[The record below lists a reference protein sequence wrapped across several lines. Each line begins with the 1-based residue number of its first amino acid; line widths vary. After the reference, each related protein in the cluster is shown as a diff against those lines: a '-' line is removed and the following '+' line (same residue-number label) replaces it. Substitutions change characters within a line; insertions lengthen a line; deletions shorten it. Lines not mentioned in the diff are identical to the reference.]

1 MLEGLVAGLLNRF
14 LGMYVENF
22 DPTQLKVGIWSGD
35 VKLRDLELRREAL
48 DQLKLPINV
57 VEGHLG
63 QLTLTIPWSNLSGA
77 PVKIFIE
84 DVFLLASPK
93 EEAEY
98 NEEEEERRKQR
109 LKMEKLDSA
118 ELLKERSQEGLSQEE
133 QKKNQ
138 SFTQS
143 LVTKIV
149 DNLQITVKNIHIR
162 YEDSI
167 SAPGHPFAL
176 GVTLEEFS
184 AVSTDEGWRPAF
196 IQAVHKSTNKLVTL
210 GALAVYWNTDTR
222 LLGSGR
228 EAPVEGAEDTPHDE
242 ILRRFRE
249 MIAKAD
255 GHDGSIAAAIEEEEK
270 EGGSE
275 SEKKKNTLS
284 PPSNHQFILRPV
296 SGQAKVEL
304 DKTGD
309 ISAPKFK
316 ANLIFDEIGVVL
328 DDQQYRDA
336 LMMIDLFHYFIRHQE
351 YKKYQPKGVRPKEDP
366 RAWLK
371 FAGNA
376 VLSKIHERNRRWTWD
391 YFRERRDDRRRYIDL
406 FKKKKQNLTLTPDES
421 DDITR
426 LEWKLGYEDLRFWRS
441 LARSQLKKENAA
453 ALKPKAETQ
462 KPQQQGWVAWV
473 WGSKPAEP
481 VADESEN
488 TQITEQQRQELY
500 DAIDWDEKAALAAEV
515 DVPREAIKLQ
525 VETSLTTGS
534 FTLKQNPHGSG
545 SAITDLLSLHFDGF
559 RAKAVQR
566 PDSIMLD
573 IGLGGLRVNDGTT
586 PDSLFTEVVRVKDAP
601 GTTGGS
607 RKKRLSISEFD
618 KASSGTNDETTFFW
632 FQVEQNPLDGEGDI
646 AVRAKLKP
654 LEIVWNPN
662 LVIGVW
668 HFFKPPERHM
678 ESITALMESAGA
690 TVEGLREQTRAGLE
704 FALEEHKTIN
714 AKLDLQAPL
723 IIVPQSVTTRKSTC
737 LILDAG
743 HISVSSELVD
753 KDTMKEVQNKQN
765 KSYTAAD
772 FERLESLMYDRFIVK
787 LTSTQVL
794 IGPSIEETKA
804 QLVAK
809 NEELR
814 MHIVEKINVDFV
826 VAISI
831 LPKAPNLTRM
841 KMSGH
846 MPMLH
851 AAVSD
856 TKYKTLMRII
866 DVAIPKFGD
875 DEIEATLPAAT
886 ASDANADVRPGTA
899 GTSMTG
905 RPRLS
910 STASTNSH
918 WRGQRPPSQ
927 LLSLTIPEET
937 AIVLD
942 DDNDDD
948 DDDDDDDDNFQDADS
963 GSATEQRRMQQK
975 TFQFTFAVDEL
986 RGSLYRS
993 DADGV
998 KPDTLLVELVAQSF
1012 DLDFYLRP
1020 YDMVAEV
1027 SLGSVTVDDFVSNP
1041 SAEFKSIVSSGDV
1054 EDREQQRA
1062 LVHVKFVRVKK
1073 ESPEFMPIYE
1083 GVETNVNVA
1092 ISTINLIVTRQTLL
1106 TLLDFVLITFT
1117 NGGAQDNGSAVP
1129 IRNLDGAQDAG
1140 RLLTTAG
1147 DSESAN
1153 EMPPLSPMTEA
1164 NGGGNGAG
1172 GGGAIRVKVDL
1183 KSIRLILNNDGIRL
1197 ATLAFNHAD
1206 VGVFLLDGTMRIS
1219 SRLGNL
1225 SLRDDVNLGVPE
1237 DSALRQLITIQGDDL
1252 ADFRYET
1259 FDAKNPKTYPGYD
1272 SSIYLRAGSI
1282 KVNFMEEPFRKIIAF
1297 LVKFGKMQAIYN
1309 AARQAAANQATQL
1322 QQSSSRTKFDVVIN
1336 TPIVVFP
1343 RVVVPGRPK
1352 RDLITAYLGEI
1363 YAQNRFSPLD
1373 DSENAEIAMK
1383 LSAGIRNVRLTSLLH
1398 YTDERLE
1405 ELELIDHV
1413 DLAFEVTHAEHKASL
1428 KRPDTEI
1435 IGHMT
1440 DLNLR
1445 ITQYQMQ
1452 FLQEVSRSVPA
1463 AFASEETDQQTV
1475 QAEAVRDVN
1484 DSTVQRA
1491 RSGTVTTVT
1500 PSGGGGGGSGG
1511 DNSSNNN
1518 DGQAVDLG
1526 PELGS
1531 QSDTWTKLDLVF
1543 KIQTIGLELVNAHE
1557 DRPVGNLE
1565 NASLSRFSLD
1575 DSKLKLRMQTNGS
1588 LEAEFVIDSFTIHDS
1603 RPGETN
1609 KYRRIMSSRNKNV
1622 QQFMASITMTG
1633 GRERSIIAIV
1643 AIDSPR
1649 IIFALD
1655 YIFAIQQFVT
1665 VGMRVEE
1672 PPSII
1677 EESLGSPTTTGT
1689 PDESDAD
1696 SMKVSFTGQKRSHS
1710 STPLGAMDTEHRR
1723 PSRPSN
1729 LRLVSG
1735 DGTGVGFTGGNDDN
1749 DNNDNNNEEQ
1759 EQPKPEPTTISIAFR
1774 VNIVDAQVIL
1784 IANPL
1789 STSSEAIVLG
1799 TKQVLL
1805 SQQHALTFQVSEV
1818 GMFLCRMDRF
1828 EDSRLRI
1835 IDDFSVQLSMDSS
1848 RADETNINIE
1858 IEPLVLRLSLRDILL
1873 VLQIIGRASELSEND
1888 DTKKRK
1894 LSPAEEKAKK
1904 LRQAGIKQRT
1914 ASGKGQSTVAAA
1926 AASSTRAA
1934 IGKLSGVGGGGDRS
1948 IRHSQMAS
1956 SSQHDGGA
1964 DPSDSTKTAVVK
1976 HEALNA
1982 TINGIRVVL
1991 IGDLHE
1997 LPILDLSVKNFTVA
2011 AEDWSSSLRADTLIG
2026 LYVNVYNFAKSAW
2039 EPLVEPWEV
2048 SIGVGRE
2055 RDTGVFSFDVASKK
2069 TFDVTVTSSSIALA
2083 SKSAAF
2089 LMQAPQDVLGK
2100 ARGTE
2105 APYRIRNYTGFGI
2118 VVSSR
2123 STLTDEDITVRL
2135 EDGDEAPW
2143 SFEQW
2148 EKMRE
2153 NLIVE
2158 GQSQSVQVLL
2168 ESSGFDPVK
2177 GIRLSREGQTI
2188 FGLRPKSNQVL
2199 HRLLVEVKLGG
2210 DNVKYVTFRSPLVVE
2225 NETQLPVEIGVYDAH
2240 EGHLLKIEK
2249 IAPGEA
2255 RPAPVGAVYLKS
2267 LVVRPDSGFGFD
2279 WSTETLWWRDLLKRP
2294 TRTMVCRGEH
2304 GESFFFQVNAN
2315 FDRGNPLVQNY
2326 PYMRITLSA
2335 PIILENLLPY
2345 DFKYRIYDK
2354 NTKRDWTNFLRKG
2367 GVSPVHVTELSHLL
2381 LLSIDMQDTA
2391 FKPSDFAIINSGNA
2405 EDFHKEKTLVCKDD
2419 DGLNLHLGLHYYR
2432 LPDAG
2437 GAFRVTVYS
2446 PYVILNKTGLEVDVR
2461 SKTFMQQAR
2470 AAAGQMQIEPPQG
2483 PHEHGRALPFMFS
2496 YTNNEDNRNRALLRV
2511 GDSEWSKP
2519 QSFDAIG
2526 SSAEVVLPSARTRGT
2541 EIHIGINV
2549 EPGEGKYK
2557 MTKVVT
2563 LSPRFVLKN
2572 GLDEAIHIREPS
2584 SSNVLPVRAGALQ
2597 PLHFLQRSPVK
2608 QLCLCYPDVNSQW
2621 SSPFNISDLGTAYI
2635 KLAKPGQRQR
2645 LVRTEILMEGATI
2658 FVHLGLETR
2667 NWPFSMRNESDTEFT
2682 FYQANPNVDEDGDGG
2697 EDLSGW
2703 RPIRYRLP
2711 PRSIMPYAW
2720 DFPAAKTREVVINA
2734 FGKERH
2740 VKLAEIGNQL
2750 PMNFVGVSG
2759 QAKTIDINVMADG
2772 PTQTMLLSNYKPS
2785 QSLYRQRSHKSSNSL
2800 ARTSSTA
2807 TMGSNSGGGGS
2818 GSGSGSGGGGG
2829 GGGGASSGDG
2839 ERSRASFEAKE
2850 QDTGVTF
2857 RAQLRL
2863 AGIGVSLINSHLKEL
2878 AYITL
2883 RDVQLRYTD
2892 SVQYQTVSLAIKWIQ
2907 IDNQLYGGIFPMILY
2922 PSVVP
2927 KRAQEIDA
2935 HPSLHVMVTRV
2946 KDDSYGVEYI
2956 KYATILLQEMTL
2968 DLDEDFVFAVLDFSK
2983 VPGAS
2988 WSADDEDGADGEGRL
3003 CDESLGIPEPRAQQS
3018 GRDMYFEMLNIQ
3030 PMQLDISFVRT
3041 ERVNAEDK
3049 TSSRNPLMFFFNIIT
3064 MAIGNV
3070 NDAPIRLNA
3079 LMLEN
3084 VRVSIPVLTQNI
3096 SNHYSQEALYQ
3107 IHKILGSA
3115 DFLGNP
3121 VGLFNNISSGITD
3134 IFYEPYQGLIMSDR
3148 PEDLGIGLARGAAS
3162 FMKKSVYGFS
3172 DSVSKFTG
3180 AMSKGLAAATLDKQ
3194 FQDRRRITRARNR
3207 PKHALYGVT
3216 AGANSF
3222 FTSVASGVGGLAR
3235 KPLEGA
3241 EQEGA
3246 LGFFKGIG
3254 KGVIGVAT
3262 KPVIGVLDLAS
3273 NVSEGIRNTT
3283 TVFDGSELDRVRLT
3297 RFVPADGIVRPY
3309 SQREAL
3315 GQFWLK
3321 QVDDGKYFDEV
3332 YIGHLELP
3340 LEDMVAMVTYARIL
3354 LIRSRRLT
3362 SEWDAPLRDIQG
3374 IAKERTGISITLRGN
3389 MNGPFIPVSEESGRA
3404 FLYRMVAV
3412 AVEEFNRR
3420 SRGE

>member
-14 LGMYVENF
+14 LGMYVQNF

-77 PVKIFIE
+77 PVKIYIE

-93 EEAEY
+93 EEAAY

-133 QKKNQ
+133 QQKSQ

-149 DNLQITVKNIHIR
+149 DNLQISVKNIHIR

-196 IQAVHKSTNKLVTL
+196 IQAVLKSTNKLVTL
-210 GALAVYWNTDTR
+210 GALAVYWNTDTK

-228 EAPVEGAEDTPHDE
+228 EAPVEGADNASHDE
-242 ILRRFRE
+242 ILRRFKA
-249 MIAKAD
+249 MIATTDAD
-255 GHDGSIAAAIEEEEK
+255 TAEEADTIVEEDGGD
-270 EGGSE
+270 GGSD
-275 SEKKKNTLS
+275 EKTAQKVS
-284 PPSNHQFILRPV
+284 PRDHQGHQFILRPV
-296 SGQAKVEL
+296 SGQAKVEM
-304 DKTGD
+304 DKTGN
-309 ISAPKFK
+309 INAPKFK

-351 YKKYQPKGVRPKEDP
+351 YKKYQPKDVRPKDDP

-371 FAGNA
+371 FAGDA

-391 YFRERRDDRRRYIDL
+391 YFRERRDDRRRYIEL
-406 FKKKKQNLTLTPDES
+406 FKKKKQNQTLTPEES
-421 DDITR
+421 DDLTK

-453 ALKPKAETQ
+453 ALKPKADAQ
-462 KPQQQGWVAWV
+462 KPQQQQGWVAWV

-481 VADESEN
+481 PADESEN
-488 TQITEQQRQELY
+488 TQMTEQQRQELY
-500 DAIDWDEKAALAAEV
+500 DAIDWDEKTALAAEV
-515 DVPREAIKLQ
+515 DVPRDSIKLQ
-525 VETSLTTGS
+525 IETSLSTGS
-534 FTLKQNPHGSG
+534 FTLKQNPHG

-559 RAKAVQR
+559 RAKAIQR
-566 PDSIMLD
+566 PDSMMLD
-573 IGLGGLRVNDGTT
+573 ISLGGLRVNDGTT
-586 PDSLFTEVVRVKDAP
+586 PESLFTEIVRVKDAP
-601 GTTGGS
+601 GTVVTTS
-607 RKKRLSISEFD
+607 KKKRLSISELEQTTAD
-618 KASSGTNDETTFFW
+618 TSDEQAFFW

-646 AVRAKLKP
+646 AVRGKLKP

-662 LVIGVW
+662 FVIGVW

-723 IIVPQSVTTRKSTC
+723 IIVPQSITTRKSTC

-753 KDTMKEVQNKQN
+753 KDTMKDVQSKERGA
-765 KSYTAAD
+765 YTAAD
-772 FERLESLMYDRFIVK
+772 FQRLESLMYDRFTVK

-804 QLVAK
+804 QLADK
-809 NEELR
+809 DEELR
-814 MHIVEKINVDFV
+814 MHVVEKINVDFI
-826 VAISI
+826 VAVSI
-831 LPKAPNLTRM
+831 LPRAPNLTRV
-841 KMSGH
+841 KVSGH

-856 TKYKTLMRII
+856 TKYKSLMRII
-866 DVAIPKFGD
+866 DVAIPRFD
-875 DEIEATLPAAT
+875 DEAEGAA
-886 ASDANADVRPGTA
+886 ALPGTGIDGA
-899 GTSMTG
+899 QDTRPTKKG
-905 RPRLS
+905 RPRLLS
-910 STASTNSH
+910 SASSASNKRSS
-918 WRGQRPPSQ
+918 QRPTSQ

-948 DDDDDDDDNFQDADS
+948 DDDSFQDADS

-993 DADGV
+993 DPDGV
-998 KPDTLLVELVAQSF
+998 KPDTLLVELVAHRF

-1073 ESPEFMPIYE
+1073 ESPEFMPVYE
-1083 GVETNVNVA
+1083 GIETNVNVA
-1092 ISTINLIVTRQTLL
+1092 ISTINLIVTRKTLL

-1117 NGGAQDNGSAVP
+1117 NGGAPDDSTPVSNA
-1129 IRNLDGAQDAG
+1129 DADADADAD
-1140 RLLTTAG
+1140 RSLLPADETEG
-1147 DSESAN
+1147 DSDKT
-1153 EMPPLSPMTEA
+1153 PGSPTGSQAEA
-1164 NGGGNGAG
+1164 GAAGG

-1237 DSALRQLITIQGDDL
+1237 DSPLRQLITIQGDDL

-1259 FDAKNPKTYPGYD
+1259 FDVKNKKTYPGYD
-1272 SSIYLRAGSI
+1272 SSIFLRAGSI
-1282 KVNFMEEPFRKIIAF
+1282 KVNFLEEPFRKIIAF

-1309 AARQAAANQATQL
+1309 AARQAAAHQATQL
-1322 QQSSSRTKFDVVIN
+1322 QQSNNRIQFDVVVN

-1343 RVVVPGRPK
+1343 RVVLPGRPK
-1352 RDLITAYLGEI
+1352 RDLLTAYLGEI
-1363 YAQNRFSPLD
+1363 YAQNKFAPLD
-1373 DSENAEIAMK
+1373 DSKHAEVAMK
-1383 LSAGIRNVRLTSLLH
+1383 MSAGIRNIRLTSLLH
-1398 YTDERLE
+1398 YPDERSE

-1413 DLAFEVTHAEHKASL
+1413 DVAFQVTHADHKPHL
-1428 KRPDTEI
+1428 KRPDTEVV
-1435 IGHMT
+1435 GHMT
-1440 DLNLR
+1440 DFNLR
-1445 ITQYQMQ
+1445 LTQYQMQ
-1452 FLQEVSRSVPA
+1452 FLLEISKAVPA
-1463 AFASEETDQQTV
+1463 AFVPDEDDQQRV
-1475 QAEAVRDVN
+1475 NEEVENELDDRDRKRAQALEQAHASQAPGT
-1484 DSTVQRA
+1484 DS
-1491 RSGTVTTVT
+1491 
-1500 PSGGGGGGSGG
+1500 
-1511 DNSSNNN
+1511 
-1518 DGQAVDLG
+1518 DGQLIDLG

-1531 QSDTWTKLDLVF
+1531 HSDTWTKLDLVF
-1543 KIQTIGLELVNAHE
+1543 KIKTIGLELINAHE
-1557 DRPVGNLE
+1557 DRPVDNME
-1565 NASLSRFSLD
+1565 SASLSRFSLD
-1575 DSKLKLRMQTNGS
+1575 DSKLKLRMQANGS

-1609 KYRRIMSSRNKNV
+1609 KYRRIMSSSNKKV

-1633 GRERSIIAIV
+1633 GNERSIIAIV
-1643 AIDSPR
+1643 AVDSPR
-1649 IIFALD
+1649 VIFALD
-1655 YIFAIQQFVT
+1655 YLFAIQQFVS

-1672 PPSII
+1672 PPAAAIDELPSPADTP
-1677 EESLGSPTTTGT
+1677 EES
-1689 PDESDAD
+1689 DVD
-1696 SMKVSFTGQKRSHS
+1696 SMRVTFTGQSGQSGQPQGSRESRTERSRS
-1710 STPLGAMDTEHRR
+1710 QRR
-1723 PSRPSN
+1723 PSGPS
-1729 LRLVSG
+1729 RLGSG
-1735 DGTGVGFTGGNDDN
+1735 NPTTG
-1749 DNNDNNNEEQ
+1749 EQ
-1759 EQPKPEPTTISIAFR
+1759 ELPGEADEPDEPESVPAQRTTVAFR
-1774 VNIVDAQVIL
+1774 VNVVDAQVIL

-1835 IDDFSVQLSMDSS
+1835 IDDFSVLLSLDSS
-1848 RADETNINIE
+1848 KPDLTNLSID

-1873 VLQIIGRASELSEND
+1873 VLQIISRASELSGND
-1888 DTKKRK
+1888 DVQKHKPTA
-1894 LSPAEEKAKK
+1894 AEQKAKK
-1904 LRQAGIKQRT
+1904 LRQEGIQQRT
-1914 ASGKGQSTVAAA
+1914 ASGRGPSTAAA
-1926 AASSTRAA
+1926 GAAASTRAA
-1934 IGKLSGVGGGGDRS
+1934 LTNISRRSRALSGGVALQQPKDRRTS
-1948 IRHSQMAS
+1948 AS
-1956 SSQHDGGA
+1956 GQHDGGA
-1964 DPSDSTKTAVVK
+1964 DSPADAVVR
-1976 HEALNA
+1976 HEALHA
-1982 TINGIRVVL
+1982 TIDGIRVVL

-1997 LPILDLSVKNFTVA
+1997 LPILDLGIKKFTVV
-2011 AEDWSSSLRADTLIG
+2011 AEDWSTNLRADTMIG
-2026 LYVNVYNFAKSAW
+2026 LYTNVYNFAKSAW

-2055 RDTGVFSFDVASKK
+2055 KDTGVFSFDVASQK
-2069 TFDVTVTSSSIALA
+2069 TFDITITSSSIALA

-2089 LMQAPQDVLGK
+2089 LMQTPQDVLGK

-2123 STLTDEDITVRL
+2123 STLSNEDITVRL
-2135 EDGDEAPW
+2135 DDGDEAPW

-2158 GQSQSVQVLL
+2158 SQSQNVQVLL

-2177 GIRLSREGQTI
+2177 SIRLNREGQFI

-2199 HRLLVEVKLGG
+2199 HRLLVDVKLGE

-2225 NETQLPVEIGVYDAH
+2225 NETQLPVEIGVYDAR

-2279 WSTETLWWRDLLKRP
+2279 WSTDTLWWRDLLKRP
-2294 TRTMVCRGEH
+2294 TRTMVCKGES
-2304 GESFFFQVNAN
+2304 GDSFFFQVNAN

-2326 PYMRITLSA
+2326 PYMRIKLSA
-2335 PIILENLLPY
+2335 PVVLENLLPY

-2381 LLSIDMQDTA
+2381 LLSVDMQDTV
-2391 FKPSDFAIINSGNA
+2391 FKPSEFAIINGGTA

-2419 DGLNLHLGLHYYR
+2419 AGLVLNLCLHYYR
-2432 LPDAG
+2432 IPDAG
-2437 GAFRVTVYS
+2437 GAFKVTVYS
-2446 PYVILNKTGLEVDVR
+2446 PYVILNKTALEVDVR
-2461 SKTFMQQAR
+2461 SKGFMQPAR
-2470 AAAGQMQIEPPQG
+2470 SAAGQMLIEPP
-2483 PHEHGRALPFMFS
+2483 HGSNDHARALPFMFS
-2496 YTNNEDNRNRALLRV
+2496 YATEDNRNRALLRV

-2526 SSAEVVLPSARTRGT
+2526 SSAEVVLQSARTRGT

-2557 MTKVVT
+2557 MTKIVT
-2563 LSPRFVLKN
+2563 LSPRFVIQN
-2572 GLDEAIHIREPS
+2572 NLDEALNIREPS
-2584 SSNVLPVRAGALQ
+2584 SSHVLPIKAGALQ
-2597 PLHFLQRSPVK
+2597 PLHFLQKSAVK
-2608 QLCLCYPDVNSQW
+2608 QLCLSYPDVNSQW

-2635 KLAKPGQRQR
+2635 KLAKPGQRQK

-2658 FVHLGLETR
+2658 FLNLSMETR

-2682 FYQANPNVDEDGDGG
+2682 FYQANPNVDEDGV

-2720 DFPAAKTREVVINA
+2720 DFPAAKAREIVINA

-2750 PMNFVGVSG
+2750 PMKFVATSG
-2759 QAKTIDINVMADG
+2759 QAKIIDINVTADG
-2772 PTQTMLLSNYKPS
+2772 PTQTMLLSNFKQS
-2785 QSLYRQRSHKSSNSL
+2785 RSLYRQRSHVTSSSASL
-2800 ARTSSTA
+2800 AR
-2807 TMGSNSGGGGS
+2807 SNT
-2818 GSGSGSGGGGG
+2818 
-2829 GGGGASSGDG
+2829 GGGGADGD
-2839 ERSRASFEAKE
+2839 RSRTSFEAKE
-2850 QDTGVTF
+2850 QDQGVTF

-2863 AGIGVSLINSHLKEL
+2863 AGIGVSLINAHLKEL

-2883 RDVQLRYTD
+2883 RELQLRYTD
-2892 SVQYQTVSLAIKWIQ
+2892 SVQYQTVSMAIKWIQ

-2927 KRAQEIDA
+2927 KRAQEIEA

-2983 VPGAS
+2983 APGAS
-2988 WSADDEDGADGEGRL
+2988 WDAEDVDGQL
-3003 CDESLGIPEPRAQQS
+3003 CDESLGIPEPKAQQS

-3041 ERVNAEDK
+3041 ERVNVQDK

-3070 NDAPIRLNA
+3070 NDAPLRLNA
-3079 LMLEN
+3079 LLLEN
-3084 VRVSIPVLTQNI
+3084 VRVSIPVLTQNV

-3148 PEDLGIGLARGAAS
+3148 PEDLGMGLARGATS

-3222 FTSVASGVGGLAR
+3222 ITSVASGVGGLAR

-3354 LIRSRRLT
+3354 LIRSRQLT
-3362 SEWDAPLRDIQG
+3362 TKWDVPLRDIQG
-3374 IAKERTGISITLRGN
+3374 IAKERTGLSITLRGN
-3389 MNGPFIPVSEESGRA
+3389 MNGPFIPMAEESGRA